1 MKQIDEPVD
10 VYLNR
15 VLSSLEGIPIARG
28 NSKTFVRWF
37 IILNGIYK
45 RTDTDLSFDDW
56 CNDLFKQFIDSQKKQ
71 GLL

>member
-15 VLSSLEGIPIARG
+15 VLSSLEDIPIARG
-28 NSKTFVRWF
+28 NSKTLVRWF

-56 CNDLFKQFIDSQKKQ
+56 CDQLLADFIESQKKQ
-71 GLL
+71 GL

>member
-10 VYLNR
+10 AYLNR
-15 VLSSLEGIPIARG
+15 VLSLLEGIPIARG
-28 NSKTFVRWF
+28 NSKTFTRWF

-45 RTDTDLSFDDW
+45 RTDTDLPFDDW
-56 CNDLFKQFIDSQKKQ
+56 CANILKQFIDSQKKQ